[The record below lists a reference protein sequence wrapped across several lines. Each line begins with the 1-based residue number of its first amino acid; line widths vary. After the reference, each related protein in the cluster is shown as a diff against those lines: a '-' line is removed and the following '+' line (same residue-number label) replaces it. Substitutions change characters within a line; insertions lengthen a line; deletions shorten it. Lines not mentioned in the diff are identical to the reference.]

1 MQKTYIINF
10 HNFSIFA
17 KNINKFEATNIMKY
31 KLTYKLNKII
41 VYLIKNKYECY
52 HT

>member
-1 MQKTYIINF
+1 MHQKTYIINF
-10 HNFSIFA
+10 HNFSIFT
-17 KNINKFEATNIMKY
+17 KNINKFEAKNIMK
-31 KLTYKLNKII
+31 YKLNKII